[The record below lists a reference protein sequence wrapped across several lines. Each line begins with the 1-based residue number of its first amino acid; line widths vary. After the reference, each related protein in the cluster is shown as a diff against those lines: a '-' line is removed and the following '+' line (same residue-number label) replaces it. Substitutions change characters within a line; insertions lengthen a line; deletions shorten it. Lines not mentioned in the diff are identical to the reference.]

1 MKKFNQWLSENDEFD
16 REEIGRM
23 QELGLE
29 EKSAREHVGEMIS
42 DFYEDAKC
50 KDAMDVLREFMAR
63 QLSKRLDSGNLE
75 DWEETLSEMV
85 QEFDLRSNGVFEVI
99 LFGAADDEGVMID
112 M

>member
-1 MKKFNQWLSENDEFD
+1 MKGFTKWLAENEDFD

-23 QELGLE
+23 QDLGLE
-29 EKSAREHVGEMIS
+29 EKSAREHVTEMIEA
-42 DFYEDAKC
+42 FYEDEKC
-50 KDAMDVLREFMAR
+50 KAAMDQLREFMAR
-63 QLSKRLDSGNLE
+63 QLGQRIDSGNIE

-85 QEFDLRSNGVFEVI
+85 QEFDLRSNGVFEVL